1 MTTAPPKKTLKLAPR
16 EAPPRAT
23 RPAPAPDAPAR
34 PYAQPPGMPP
44 QLPSTKAAR
53 KPRMR
58 PVTALR
64 TKPSAPDAPP
74 KEDASGER
82 LSKRV
87 AAMVP
92 CSRTEAEQYIEGGWV
107 RVAGQV
113 VEEPQFRVGAQAS
126 ITIDPNASLLEL
138 GSITLIL
145 HKPDDW
151 VDGTEESL
159 AKLNRQ
165 TRREGFK
172 DARTLLVAAN
182 HVADDPAGIRMLQR
196 HFKQLTATV
205 PLENAASG
213 LIVFT
218 QDWRVERKLEEDM
231 GSMEHEVIVEVAGE
245 VSEQTL
251 RLLNR
256 LQDSDADLPQTKVS
270 INSTTEGSSKLR
282 FAIKGAHRG
291 LIAHLCERAK
301 LEIVS
306 MRRIRIGRVAL
317 SDLPAGQW
325 RYLAGHERF

>member
-1 MTTAPPKKTLKLAPR
+1 MTTAPPKKTLKLQPR
-16 EAPPRAT
+16 VTPPRAT
-23 RPAPAPDAPAR
+23 PPAPSAAPPR
-34 PYAQPPGMPP
+34 PHANPPGMPP
-44 QLPSTKAAR
+44 QRPAPKGGG

-58 PVTALR
+58 PITALR
-64 TKPSAPDAPP
+64 TKPVVAEAVA
-74 KEDASGER
+74 EDATGER

-92 CSRTEAEQYIEGGWV
+92 CSRTDAEQYIEGGWV

-113 VEEPQFRVGAQAS
+113 VEEPQFRVGQQA

-138 GSITLIL
+138 NSITLIL
-145 HKPDDW
+145 HKPEDW

-165 TRREGFK
+165 TRRTGFK
-172 DARTLLVAAN
+172 DARSLLVAAN
-182 HVADDPAGIRMLQR
+182 HLADDPAGIRVLQR
-196 HFKQLTATV
+196 HFKQLTASV

-218 QDWRVERKLEEDM
+218 QDWRVARKLEEDM
-231 GSMEHEVIVEVAGE
+231 GSMEHEVIVEVEGE
-245 VSEQTL
+245 VSDQAL

-270 INSTTEGSSKLR
+270 LNSTGEGTSKLR

-301 LEIVS
+301 LEIVA
-306 MRRIRIGRVAL
+306 MHRIRLGRVSL
-317 SDLPAGQW
+317 RGLPSGQW
-325 RYLAGHERF
+325 RYLADGERF

>member
-1 MTTAPPKKTLKLAPR
+1 MTTAPPKKTLKLQPRVTPTRAAAPT
-16 EAPPRAT
+16 P
-23 RPAPAPDAPAR
+23 APAR
-34 PYAQPPGMPP
+34 PHANPPGMPP
-44 QLPSTKAAR
+44 QRPALKGSG

-58 PVTALR
+58 PITALR
-64 TKPSAPDAPP
+64 TKPAAAAAEPVV
-74 KEDASGER
+74 EDATGER

-107 RVAGQV
+107 RVASQV
-113 VEEPQFRVGAQAS
+113 VEEPQFRVGQQA

-138 GSITLIL
+138 NSITLIL
-145 HKPDDW
+145 HKPEDW

-165 TRREGFK
+165 TRRTGFK
-172 DARTLLVAAN
+172 DARSLLVAAN
-182 HVADDPAGIRMLQR
+182 HLADDPAGIRVLQR
-196 HFKQLTATV
+196 HFKQLTASV

-218 QDWRVERKLEEDM
+218 QDWRVARKLEEDM
-231 GSMEHEVIVEVAGE
+231 GSMEHEVIVEVEGE
-245 VSEQTL
+245 VSDQTL

-270 INSTTEGSSKLR
+270 LNSTGEGTSKLR

-301 LEIVS
+301 LEIVA
-306 MRRIRIGRVAL
+306 MHRIRLGRVSL
-317 SDLPAGQW
+317 RGLPSGQW
-325 RYLAGHERF
+325 RYLADGERF

>member
-1 MTTAPPKKTLKLAPR
+1 MTTAPPKKTLKLHPR
-16 EAPPRAT
+16 VTPPRAT
-23 RPAPAPDAPAR
+23 APAPAPTPAPPR
-34 PYAQPPGMPP
+34 PHANPPGMPP
-44 QLPSTKAAR
+44 QRPAPKGGG

-58 PVTALR
+58 PITALR
-64 TKPSAPDAPP
+64 TKPVVAEPVA
-74 KEDASGER
+74 EDATGER

-113 VEEPQFRVGAQAS
+113 VEEPQFRVGQQA

-165 TRREGFK
+165 TRRTGFK
-172 DARTLLVAAN
+172 DARSLLVAAN
-182 HVADDPAGIRMLQR
+182 HMADDPAGIRLLQR
-196 HFKQLTATV
+196 HFKQLTASV

-218 QDWRVERKLEEDM
+218 QDWRVARKLEEDM
-231 GSMEHEVIVEVAGE
+231 GSMEHEVIVEVEGE
-245 VSEQTL
+245 VSDQAL

-256 LQDSDADLPQTKVS
+256 LQDSDAELPQTKVS
-270 INSTTEGSSKLR
+270 LNSTGEGTSKLR

-301 LEIVS
+301 LEIVA
-306 MRRIRIGRVAL
+306 MHRIRLGRVSL
-317 SDLPAGQW
+317 RGLPVGQW
-325 RYLAGHERF
+325 RYLADGERF

>member
-16 EAPPRAT
+16 ETPPRVT
-23 RPAPAPDAPAR
+23 SPTPGPAAPAR

-44 QLPSTKAAR
+44 QLPSTKATR

-64 TKPSAPDAPP
+64 TKPAAAEAPVV
-74 KEDASGER
+74 EDATGER

-92 CSRTEAEQYIEGGWV
+92 CSRLDAEQYIEGGWV

-113 VEEPQFRVGAQAS
+113 VEQPQFRVGAQA

-172 DARTLLVAAN
+172 DARSLLVAAN
-182 HVADDPAGIRMLQR
+182 HMADDPAGIRLLQR

-218 QDWRVERKLEEDM
+218 QDWRVARKLEEDM
-231 GSMEHEVIVEVAGE
+231 GSMEHEVIVEVVGE
-245 VSEQTL
+245 VSEQAL

-270 INSTTEGSSKLR
+270 INSTLDGSSKLR

-306 MRRIRIGRVAL
+306 MRRIRLGRVAL